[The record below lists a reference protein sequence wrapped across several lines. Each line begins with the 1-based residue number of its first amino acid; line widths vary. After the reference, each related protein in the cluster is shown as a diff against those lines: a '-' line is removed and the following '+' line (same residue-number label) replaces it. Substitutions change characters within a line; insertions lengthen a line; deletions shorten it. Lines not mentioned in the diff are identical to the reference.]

1 MEPCQPPLF
10 FGDRQ
15 GIDLSGW
22 NGSINAPAFRALVDA
37 TGAVSRG
44 ERPKAGVG
52 YSTGKTRSSFSYL
65 ATIFSL
71 FAIVSATGSI
81 ANLISLGSATEVV
94 RDIVQSYRAL
104 TYPILEYGLGWTG
117 IELSRFARDILLF
130 WLVLG
135 ASIARALY
143 RDVSLSGWSSGARQ
157 GSIGAYVISISALV
171 LWPIY
176 LAGIILTPIR
186 ATVVRQTAGG
196 VEQSQLLRLDATG
209 LRLIERFAP
218 QVRIKSRQNLLVV
231 LLAQVS
237 VVFIAV
243 LLFLISGVV

>member
-10 FGDRQ
+10 FGDRE

-104 TYPILEYGLGWTG
+104 TYPILEYGLGWWRIMSTNAWWT
-117 IELSRFARDILLF
+117 LRCRR
-130 WLVLG
+130 W
-135 ASIARALY
+135 IARRAPPIC
-143 RDVSLSGWSSGARQ
+143 SS
-157 GSIGAYVISISALV
+157 SS
-171 LWPIY
+171 
-176 LAGIILTPIR
+176 R
-186 ATVVRQTAGG
+186 APKR
-196 VEQSQLLRLDATG
+196 
-209 LRLIERFAP
+209 
-218 QVRIKSRQNLLVV
+218 
-231 LLAQVS
+231 
-237 VVFIAV
+237 
-243 LLFLISGVV
+243 